1 MNWECGRSAAEFP
14 HEDEPE
20 LFVLHLAV
28 APVKIG
34 NGVVVAEVYVREPA
48 LRIQVEVVVRF
59 DAECRCVHVDP
70 GGAKEPIDIVLL
82 I

>member
-48 LRIQVEVVVRF
+48 QRIQVEVVIRF
-59 DAECRCVHVDP
+59 DAES
-70 GGAKEPIDIVLL
+70 
-82 I
+82 